1 MAAMEF
7 LKFIISPEI
16 YCPLTRHAP
25 ILRQYLYMRKKEF
38 WILTIKCGNKHEY
51 EGPIPLSPSA
61 SFSCLSLYHA
71 YLLVKIQN
79 SFFFMHVLK
88 KDVLLL

>member
-51 EGPIPLSPSA
+51 EGPCPLSPSA
-61 SFSCLSLYHA
+61 SFSCLSLFPC
-71 YLLVKIQN
+71 IFIGQN
-79 SFFFMHVLK
+79 PKFFFFMHVLK